1 MSDQSGHLID
11 SITGRQRLLDRF
23 DRIEKLLTEQAERAE
38 QAEQHVAQH
47 AQLQAERD
55 QDHTERLQRLERRL
69 EEAIAYFAVRSNRLV
84 DSQSAYL
91 GDHTAITF
99 LENGIRILVDTRSI
113 DIGIHLLTLGRWE
126 TAYTT
131 LFSRLLKPGHT
142 VLDLGAN
149 HGVYALLASQ
159 IVGPTGRV
167 DAFEPNPRLARLVD
181 LSLRLNGY
189 GGWAQVHAV
198 GASDTAGTARLVFN
212 DNFSGGGAVALEG
225 SRDAGRDGIDCRLV
239 VLDQM
244 FADPAYRPD
253 VIKMDVEGHE
263 GRALRG
269 MRRILE
275 RAPDIRIMME
285 FVPDMMAR
293 SGVDAAEV
301 AAMLAGAGLRPWMIG
316 EDGSLTAT
324 GWDALLLEAEG
335 IQNILV
341 AREEPA

>member
-1 MSDQSGHLID
+1 MSDPSGHLID
-11 SITGRQRLLDRF
+11 SLTGRQRLLDRL
-23 DRIEKLLTEQAERAE
+23 DRIEGLLTDQSER
-38 QAEQHVAQH
+38 Q
-47 AQLQAERD
+47 ERI
-55 QDHTERLQRLERRL
+55 ERRL

-131 LFSRLLKPGHT
+131 LFTRLVKPGDT

-159 IVGPTGRV
+159 IVGPSGRV
-167 DAFEPNPRLARLVD
+167 DAFEPNPRLAKLVD
-181 LSLRLNGY
+181 LSLRLNGFA
-189 GGWAQVHAV
+189 GWAQVHAV
-198 GASDTAGTARLVFN
+198 GASEQAGTARLVFS
-212 DNFSGGGAVALEG
+212 DSFSGGGTVALSG
-225 SRDAGRDGIDCRLV
+225 GADDGRSGVDCRLV
-239 VLDQM
+239 VLDEM
-244 FADPAYRPD
+244 FADPTYRPD

-269 MRRILE
+269 MRRMLE
-275 RAPDIRIMME
+275 RAPGVRIMME
-285 FVPDMMAR
+285 FVPEMMAR
-293 SGVDAAEV
+293 SGVMASEV
-301 AAMLAGAGLRPWMIG
+301 AAMLGGIGLRPWMIG
-316 EDGSLTAT
+316 QDGALAGM
-324 GWDALLLEAEG
+324 GWDQLLAEASG

-341 AREEPA
+341 ARDAPA